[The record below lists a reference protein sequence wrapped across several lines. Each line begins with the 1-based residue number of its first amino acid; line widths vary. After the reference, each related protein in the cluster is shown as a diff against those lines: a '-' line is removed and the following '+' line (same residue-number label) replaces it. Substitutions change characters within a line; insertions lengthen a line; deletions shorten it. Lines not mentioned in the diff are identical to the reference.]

1 MDTYCLGSVL
11 FLEPAKNLVKICI
24 HFVLEFI
31 EAYLCSLIGR
41 KTLLVPSLIQC
52 VRDGG
57 IFFGMVDCHCLVN
70 EVRVWS
76 KYVWEESSRVYLG
89 SVGGRKVMLDRWPI
103 NEGGKGESAEPKDI
117 RSEAVQIVLRLR
129 LNLKLSLDFWASW
142 QSPSKGM
149 DPKLTQ
155 C

>member
-1 MDTYCLGSVL
+1 MVDTYCLGSVL
-11 FLEPAKNLVKICI
+11 FLEPATNLVKICI
-24 HFVLEFI
+24 HFVLQFI
-31 EAYLCSLIGR
+31 EAYLCSLISR
-41 KTLLVPSLIQC
+41 KTFLVPSLLQC

-70 EVRVWS
+70 EVRGWS

-103 NEGGKGESAEPKDI
+103 KDI

-129 LNLKLSLDFWASW
+129 LKTHEISRNKAYLEAVTHVAATVIQWK
-142 QSPSKGM
+142 
-149 DPKLTQ
+149 
-155 C
+155 